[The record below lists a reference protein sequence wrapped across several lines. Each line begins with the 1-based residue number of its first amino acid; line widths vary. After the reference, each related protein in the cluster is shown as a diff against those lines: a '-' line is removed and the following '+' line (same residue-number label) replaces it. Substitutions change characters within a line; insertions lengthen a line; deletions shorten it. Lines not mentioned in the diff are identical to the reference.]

1 MPIESDLLE
10 RTMHLSDRD
19 RAELA
24 RQLLLSLEG
33 AQSESEVDEAW
44 EAEIER
50 RLAAHDRG
58 ETAAIDW
65 EESVERARRT
75 MQGDSGHEG

>member
-1 MPIESDLLE
+1 MAIETDLLE

-33 AQSESEVDEAW
+33 IQSESDLDEAW

-65 EESVERARRT
+65 EESVERARRAI
-75 MQGDSGHEG
+75 QGDSGNEG